1 MIKKKNRA
9 FTLIE
14 VLVAVTIIAVLTAI
28 GVVSY
33 VSANRNA
40 RDSKRLSDVEQIRA
54 ALEMYRADCG
64 TYPATASVVFGSAL
78 TSSCTG
84 TTNTYMSS
92 IPNDPRPSAGGE
104 YSYTGGDDN
113 YTLTIYSE
121 KTSTYRCFGPLGEKG
136 C

>member
-54 ALEMYRADCG
+54 ALEMYRADQG
-64 TYPATASVVFGSAL
+64 EYPASITFGGSL
-78 TSSCTG
+78 VSGS
-84 TTNTYMSS
+84 NTYMSP

-104 YSYTGGDDN
+104 YSYTPGDEN

-121 KTSTYRCFGPLGEKG
+121 KTSTNRCFGPLGEKG